1 MSKTVAVA
9 DSNLATL
16 VDEVARTKEEIV
28 VTQNGEP
35 VAVVIP
41 LSRSRGPMHGTI
53 DILGDI
59 LSASGETWESEAMSG
74 TPVVPVIPMK
84 ARKRMTLDEL
94 RASGRIIGDI
104 EEPILEWDP
113 ERW

>member
-28 VTQNGEP
+28 VTQDGEP

-53 DILGDI
+53 ETLGDI
-59 LSASGETWESEAMSG
+59 LGPSGETWESAAMSG
-74 TPVVPVIPMK
+74 KPVVRVVPMK
-84 ARKRMTLDEL
+84 ARKRMTLEEL
-94 RASGRIIGDI
+94 RASGRIVGDI
-104 EEPILEWDP
+104 EEPILEWDS